1 MKEYEVYSSLKVPK
15 NSKIIVRLDGRSFH
29 QLARDLNLTKPYD
42 DNFYNVF
49 SNVCEDLFKE
59 FSASFVY
66 AFSDEISIL
75 LDKVPFNG
83 RLEKID
89 SVIASF
95 AASSFVMHYNT
106 QFRKPPAFDARVIP
120 ISDDDILEYFKWR
133 QDESWRNCVNSHGIF
148 YLKSKYPNNIANDKI
163 NGKNLSDVH
172 ELLFENGINL
182 NDVDTYK
189 KRGLAVYRKNKKV
202 VGFNKKENK
211 NQVSYRSY
219 VHTDWDLPKFSFDFF
234 KQIGVLKWVLYQN
247 YLEIMMKNSMK

>member
-1 MKEYEVYSSLKVPK
+1 
-15 NSKIIVRLDGRSFH
+15 
-29 QLARDLNLTKPYD
+29 
-42 DNFYNVF
+42 
-49 SNVCEDLFKE
+49 
-59 FSASFVY
+59 
-66 AFSDEISIL
+66 
-75 LDKVPFNG
+75 
-83 RLEKID
+83 
-89 SVIASF
+89 
-95 AASSFVMHYNT
+95 MHYNT

-172 ELLFENGINL
+172 ELLFEHGINL

-219 VHTDWDLPKFSFDFF
+219 VHTDWDLPKFSYDFF